1 MDRAA
6 RERMDASVVLE
17 HVPPPRAGGSPGWAA
32 AIFER
37 GGVRRAWLWGA
48 ADLRDASAITLA
60 TPFRWWS
67 VTKVVTATAV
77 LALADRG
84 ALRLDDP
91 VSRHVPWFRPRPAG
105 AAVTV
110 EHLLAH
116 TAGLASPS
124 PLGWVHPPERERR
137 TPDQLVRETFE
148 RHAELR
154 SPPGERARYS
164 NLGYLLLGEIVRR
177 LTRLSFGEHV
187 RRSVLA
193 PAGIASAGFEPRGAV
208 GHERLRSVR
217 APVMAAL
224 FLPRTRRL
232 VAYAKDGWVGLTQF
246 EIEGRPTAAWSA
258 PSTTWCAS
266 AASTSATDRST
277 ECACSPRSSRSACAS
292 PTGRATSAPSASAA
306 SCSRAAGSGTAARR
320 AATARSCASRP
331 SAASASRCW
340 PTPATRTRP
349 RSPTRSASS
358 RAERLDPHA

>member
-1 MDRAA
+1 M
-6 RERMDASVVLE
+6 LE

-32 AIFER
+32 AIFDR
-37 GGVRRAWLWGA
+37 GGLRRAWLWGA

-67 VTKVVTATAV
+67 VTKIVTATAV

-91 VSRHVPWFRPRPAG
+91 VARHVPWFRPRPAG

-154 SPPGERARYS
+154 STPGERARYS

-246 EIEGRPTAAWSA
+246 EIEGQAYGGLVGSLDDLVRIGRLHLGDGSI
-258 PSTTWCAS
+258 
-266 AASTSATDRST
+266 DGVRVL
-277 ECACSPRSSRSACAS
+277 SSELAQRMREPHGEGDLGTFGLGCFVLD
-292 PTGRATSAPSASAA
+292 GGWIGHGGE
-306 SCSRAAGSGTAARR
+306 AGGY
-320 AATARSCASRP
+320 
-331 SAASASRCW
+331 
-340 PTPATRTRP
+340 
-349 RSPTRSASS
+349 
-358 RAERLDPHA
+358 RAELRFSPERGLGVAVLANAGDANALEVADALCKLAR